1 MIVTI
6 CVANAVEWT
15 LSYFY
20 HPYFEGLT
28 LPPWGYVCLGLVLG
42 VTIGIGQR
50 MLLPSEVR
58 HTRSWALASA
68 IALPIATLL
77 CGTVVER
84 TLMGMN
90 PLAAHPYRDTADLMR
105 VLHQPKNWTQLAV
118 QFAAMV
124 ASGLIAGA
132 ITARRAERRHAY

>member
-1 MIVTI
+1 M
-6 CVANAVEWT
+6 ANAVEWT

-28 LPPWGYVCLGLVLG
+28 VPPWGYGACLGLILG
-42 VTIGIGQR
+42 GTIGIGQW
-50 MLLPSEVR
+50 MLLPAQVR
-58 HTRSWALASA
+58 RARQWALATG
-68 IALPIATLL
+68 IALPIAALL
-77 CGTVVER
+77 CGAVVER